1 MRLHGINISYEYLH
15 WSYVWLSEG
24 EAKESSTN
32 NAFSTPETVPVFVN
46 MAIKQLYCLN
56 PQPPADA
63 LTIHAQ

>member
-46 MAIKQLYCLN
+46 MAIK
-56 PQPPADA
+56 
-63 LTIHAQ
+63 